1 MCNPDSKAV
10 TITNLLVIRSN
21 AADTT
26 SAINREINDL
36 LAELATV
43 SDDIC
48 VMERDL
54 DGNALTPFT
63 SRAMLPGGGRRR
75 ADAEAEQASLEL
87 SDELIAELRAAD
99 MIIMAAP
106 IGNFGTTSPVKSWFD
121 HVLLGGAFGAPI
133 YSFGIAPALKTWFD
147 HVLRADGTFHYTPQG
162 AEGLLKDKSVIM
174 VGARAGAFSQ
184 GPAVDHQLPYI
195 RTLLGYMGITD
206 VSVLIA
212 NEEAPAPLRMPLIDN
227 SPRELMACGG

>member
-1 MCNPDSKAV
+1 
-10 TITNLLVIRSN
+10 
-21 AADTT
+21 
-26 SAINREINDL
+26 
-36 LAELATV
+36 
-43 SDDIC
+43 
-48 VMERDL
+48 
-54 DGNALTPFT
+54 
-63 SRAMLPGGGRRR
+63 
-75 ADAEAEQASLEL
+75 
-87 SDELIAELRAAD
+87 

-162 AEGLLKDKSVIM
+162 A
-174 VGARAGAFSQ
+174 FSQ
-184 GPAVDHQLPYI
+184 GPAGDHQLPYI